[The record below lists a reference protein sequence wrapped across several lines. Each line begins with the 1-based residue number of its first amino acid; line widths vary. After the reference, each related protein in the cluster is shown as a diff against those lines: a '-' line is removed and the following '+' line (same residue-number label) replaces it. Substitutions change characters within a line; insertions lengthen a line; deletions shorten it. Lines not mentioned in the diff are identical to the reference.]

1 MEVLFEE
8 HSTIMKKL
16 LIPSLFALGFIAAA
30 PGISFAQSVQFVPPM
45 TTESGAT
52 VEIEDDALNYFA
64 TDAEE
69 RKAMEEKK
77 AAAPEGHVP
86 ASELEYLPEELELG
100 GKAKLKVEGGR
111 ITSDTEAG
119 AQSYDY
125 CEDYQ
130 ARGETVPDG
139 CIQKGGAELPA
150 SAANTAMPAPA
161 PISSQQPQTLDA
173 QLEAKGDAAPEP
185 VAVDA
190 NVTSQTQIDSG
201 AHIENTAVVDKARGA
216 KTNIISN
223 TDTGVKLDY

>member
-1 MEVLFEE
+1 
-8 HSTIMKKL
+8 MKKL

-30 PGISFAQSVQFVPPM
+30 PSISFAQSVQFVPPI

-64 TDAEE
+64 TDAEA
-69 RKAMEEKK
+69 RKTMEEKK

-100 GKAKLKVEGGR
+100 NKAKLKVEGGR
-111 ITSDTEAG
+111 IMSDTEAG

-130 ARGETVPDG
+130 ARGEAVPDG
-139 CIQKGGAELPA
+139 CIQKGGAEQPASVVNTPTSAPA
-150 SAANTAMPAPA
+150 SAPVANR
-161 PISSQQPQTLDA
+161 QPQTLDA

-190 NVTSQTQIDSG
+190 NVTSQTQIDSS
-201 AHIENTAVVDKARGA
+201 ANIENTAVVDKARGS